1 MSGESGN
8 YYPVGYPRFWTG
20 SQIPEKALEKNRYFF
35 IRIRTRFYLKKGY
48 LPFIQV
54 KGNWLY
60 GVNECLETSDYYD
73 RKSGT
78 YHRWLI
84 DADGKKVST
93 AVELTLTC
101 TDYYRLLKHYD
112 VEDFEILDG
121 CYFNTLQGIFDE
133 YIDKY
138 RKMKMENKGALRAI
152 AKLFLNSLYG
162 RMATSDNSGFKVAY
176 MKTDDLLS
184 YIPITQ
190 HDKSPVY
197 IPVGSAITSYA
208 RDFTITAAQKN
219 YYGVD
224 KPGFIYAD
232 TDSIHCDIPV
242 EKVRGIKIHDK
253 DFLCWKVET
262 YWDDA
267 IFERQ
272 KTYIE
277 HVTHEDMEPVD
288 EPYYNIKCAGM
299 PDRCKKLFEWSLTGK
314 EFTQE
319 DIEELTPEEIEFLIA
334 DDGSTIRRTMDNFT
348 VGLQVPSKL
357 IAKRMPGGIVLQNS
371 YFTMRGKV

>member
-1 MSGESGN
+1 M
-8 YYPVGYPRFWTG
+8 
-20 SQIPEKALEKNRYFF
+20 
-35 IRIRTRFYLKKGY
+35 KKGY
-48 LPFIQV
+48 LPFIQI
-54 KGNWLY
+54 KGNWMY
-60 GVNECLETSDYYD
+60 GINDCLETSDYYD

-84 DADGKKVST
+84 DSEGKKVST

-101 TDYYRLLKHYD
+101 TDYYRFLKHYD

-121 CYFNTLQGIFDE
+121 CYFNTEKGIFDA
-133 YIDKY
+133 YIEKY
-138 RKMKMENKGALRAI
+138 RKMKMDNVGALRAI

-190 HDKSPVY
+190 HDKKPVY

-208 RDFTITAAQKN
+208 RDFTISAAQKN

-232 TDSIHCDIPV
+232 TDSIHCDISV
-242 EKVRGIKIHDK
+242 DKVKGIKIHDK

-267 IFERQ
+267 VFERQ

-277 HVTHEDMEPVD
+277 HVTHEDMKPV

-299 PDRCKKLFEWSLTGK
+299 PDRCKKLFEWSMTGK
-314 EFTQE
+314 QFTQE
-319 DIEELTPEEIEFLIA
+319 EIEELTPEEIEFLIA
-334 DDGSTIRRTMDNFT
+334 DDGSTIKRTMDDFT
-348 VGLQVPSKL
+348 IGLQVPSKL

-371 YFTMRGKV
+371 YFTMRGKVV